1 MTPTEPLTE
10 AQKRHYQALNEENLA
25 FLRRRYNEVNRW
37 VIADLPRRSAARYP
51 DKPALIMGDR
61 TLTYR
66 QLEEET
72 NRVAHALLRL
82 GLKKYDRV
90 AVLAHNTMHHVLT
103 WLGTAKAGGVYLA
116 VNYLLRGPDIAYC
129 INHSEST
136 VFVIED
142 SLYPLVK
149 DVLADMPGVG
159 KFIWSDQGS
168 GDPAPAGMDGFDAWC
183 AGEGTDTPKVHL
195 SIEDP
200 VQMTYTSGTE
210 SLPKGVILTN
220 QALLSQYMSCIVD
233 GQYTPEDVNVNA
245 LPIFHCAQRDV
256 FLTPCLWLGA
266 VNVLLPQASPAGILT
281 AVEKHRATMLFAP
294 PTVWIALIHHPELDR
309 YDLSSLTKGY
319 YGASIMPVEV
329 LKEVQKKLPNCR
341 RLYNYYGQTE
351 LSPYHTM
358 LKPEWQLAKAG
369 SAGQAGL
376 NMETRLEDEN
386 HEPVTQTGQTG
397 EICGRGPHTMLL
409 YFKDPEKTEEALAHG
424 WFHSGD
430 IGVYDEDAF
439 ITVADRKKDM
449 VKTGGE
455 NVSSREVEEVVYRD
469 PRVLEVAVI
478 GLPHPVW
485 VEAVTAV
492 VVPKEGQTIT
502 EPEIVDLCRQYL
514 APFKVPKAVVFQDGL
529 PKTPS
534 GKILKRDLRE
544 QNSDLFRNR

>member
-1 MTPTEPLTE
+1 MFEPLTE
-10 AQKRHYQALNEENLA
+10 EEKRHYQAVNEENLA
-25 FLRRRYNEVNRW
+25 FLRRRYNLAHRW

-51 DKPALIMGDR
+51 DKPALVMGGLS
-61 TLTYR
+61 LTYG
-66 QLEEET
+66 QLENEA

-82 GLKKYDRV
+82 GLRKYDRV
-90 AVLAHNTMHHVLT
+90 AVLAHNTVHHVLT
-103 WLGTAKAGGVYLA
+103 WLGTAKAGGIYLA

-149 DVLADMPGVG
+149 DVLGSMPGVR
-159 KFIWSDQGS
+159 KFIWSNQGA
-168 GDPAPAGMDGFDAWC
+168 GEPAPESMADFDAWC
-183 AGEGTDTPKVHL
+183 GGESGELPDVHL

-210 SLPKGVILTN
+210 SLPKGVVLTN

-233 GQYTPEDVNVNA
+233 GQYTPEDVNLNA

-256 FLTPCLWLGA
+256 FLTPCLWVGA
-266 VNVLLPQASPAGILT
+266 TNVLLPQASPPAILA

-294 PTVWIALIHHPELDR
+294 PTVWIGLIHHPDFGR
-309 YDLSSLTKGY
+309 YDLSSIVKGY

-329 LKEVQKKLPNCR
+329 LKELQKKLPNCR
-341 RLYNYYGQTE
+341 NLYNYYGQTE

-376 NMETRLEDEN
+376 NMETRIEDEN
-386 HEPVTQTGQTG
+386 HAPITQSGRPG

-430 IGVYDEDAF
+430 IGVLDEDSF

-455 NVSSREVEEVVYRD
+455 NVASREVEEVIYTD

-478 GLPHPVW
+478 GLPHPHW

-492 VVPKEGQTIT
+492 VVPKEGQTLT
-502 EPEIVDLCRQYL
+502 EEEIIDLCRRHL
-514 APFKVPKAVVFQDGL
+514 APFKIPKAVVFLDAL

-544 QNSDLFRNR
+544 RNKNLFRER